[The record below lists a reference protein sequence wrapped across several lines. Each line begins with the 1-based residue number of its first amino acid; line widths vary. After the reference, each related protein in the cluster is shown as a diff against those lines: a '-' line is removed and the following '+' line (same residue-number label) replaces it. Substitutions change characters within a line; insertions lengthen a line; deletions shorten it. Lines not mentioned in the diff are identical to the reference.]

1 MPMIRPIRNS
11 PESPLLFSLHPL
23 LSLLLPVSAMSR
35 LDLRGVW
42 LALLLASLAVA
53 HGGHEAPEGVV
64 ISDDPIVCRV
74 LRACLS
80 VVSG

>member
-23 LSLLLPVSAMSR
+23 LLLPMSAMSR

-42 LALLLASLAVA
+42 LTLLLASPALA

-74 LRACLS
+74 LPACLS